1 MSKPK
6 VETPVKKDPFDDM
19 YSLAN
24 NSLTSKVNIA
34 PKSNPFDDDE
44 FTSGSTNF
52 KSTAPADPAAL
63 FGGVKSQKAA
73 EELFGGPDNS
83 PNDFFGGEMGGGM
96 TSTKAAD
103 DLFGGMDNNMYGGAS
118 NNMFGGMSQPK
129 KPSND
134 FDFF

>member
-6 VETPVKKDPFDDM
+6 VEMPAKKDPFDDM

-34 PKSNPFDDDE
+34 PKPNPFDDDG
-44 FTSGSTNF
+44 FTSGSTSF
-52 KSTAPADPAAL
+52 KSAAPADPAAAL

-83 PNDFFGGEMGGGM
+83 SNDFFGGGMGGGM
-96 TSTKAAD
+96 PSSKAAE
-103 DLFGGMDNNMYGGAS
+103 DLFGGIDNNTYGGSSNMNQS
-118 NNMFGGMSQPK
+118 NNMFG
-129 KPSND
+129 
-134 FDFF
+134 